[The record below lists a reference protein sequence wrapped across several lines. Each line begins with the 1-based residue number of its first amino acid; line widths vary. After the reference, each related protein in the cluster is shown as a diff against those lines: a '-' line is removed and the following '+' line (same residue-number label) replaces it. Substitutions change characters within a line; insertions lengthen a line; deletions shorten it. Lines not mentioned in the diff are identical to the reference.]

1 LLVLPFRLMSL
12 AAVLECSP
20 WKWQPL
26 QVVGVVEEVLW
37 QLAQLEV

>member
-1 LLVLPFRLMSL
+1 MSF
-12 AAVLECSP
+12 AAVLVCSP

-26 QVVGVVEEVLW
+26 QVLGAVELVAW